1 MTSNDHYQLILLKM
15 RLPAHEYFLL
25 DSILGTHTNS
35 LGLSQRKALIAEGK
49 KNPKVSQLQ
58 SGFPSKA
65 PSYGYDILYYDPSDP
80 ITPTGGMNRMNE

>member
-1 MTSNDHYQLILLKM
+1 MRGADEMTSNDHYQLILLKM

-49 KNPKVSQLQ
+49 KKPK
-58 SGFPSKA
+58 
-65 PSYGYDILYYDPSDP
+65 ILPRTSP
-80 ITPTGGMNRMNE
+80 KQR